1 MKGKGYEGREFYVVR
16 AVSAC
21 MALETILLALG
32 PNDRDRVDELADIVI
47 DIAGPAVADVA
58 LAHVFTDEEFK
69 DAASRL
75 DFDEPEEATAVEV
88 ASRHATIRDIAN
100 RLEEAGVDYEI
111 ASEIGAH
118 GDRIVD
124 LANSEDADLVV
135 VGGRKRS
142 PTGKAV
148 FGSTAQQVMLEAP
161 APVTFVRGD

>member
-1 MKGKGYEGREFYVVR
+1 LFGPYLPVWH
-16 AVSAC
+16 
-21 MALETILLALG
+21 LETILLALG

-47 DIAGPAVADVA
+47 DIAGPAGLTSLSHTYSPTKSSRTPPRAWTSTNRRRRRRSKSPAD
-58 LAHVFTDEEFK
+58 TRR
-69 DAASRL
+69 S
-75 DFDEPEEATAVEV
+75 AT
-88 ASRHATIRDIAN
+88 SPTGF
-100 RLEEAGVDYEI
+100 EEAGVDYEI